1 MRHVAN
7 LLGDTDTAQLLRYM
21 MAVQMKEPGVGA
33 KLLQEGLERWPDS
46 VPLLY
51 AMAEQQVSEPI
62 RGTALMGPV
71 AAVARLPE
79 APAMVLNT
87 ARAAANQDWDTVSA
101 ADDRLAAVPWT
112 AQWGLQAAQLRV
124 EWRMRDRNPE
134 LRQRFGD
141 EGIAIA
147 DRAEVSQ
154 PDVFWH
160 ALRARSASGTNRPEV
175 MLESAAM
182 FCATAES
189 IRDKLADSER
199 RLVRTRAVELGEV
212 LQQLNGDVRVDADRV
227 KAVQAALQKVVG
239 LMR

>member
-1 MRHVAN
+1 
-7 LLGDTDTAQLLRYM
+7 M
-21 MAVQMKEPGVGA
+21 MAVKMQESGVGA

-51 AMAEQQVSEPI
+51 AMAERQVSEVT
-62 RGTALMGPV
+62 RGTSGMGPV
-71 AAVARLPE
+71 AAARLPE
-79 APAMVLNT
+79 EPAMVVKT

-101 ADDRLAAVPWT
+101 VDDRLAAVPWT
-112 AQWGLQAAQLRV
+112 AQWGLQAAQLRA

-147 DRAEVSQ
+147 DHAEVSQ

-175 MLESAAM
+175 MLESAAI

-189 IRDKLADSER
+189 IKDKLADSDKR
-199 RLVRTRAVELGEV
+199 AIRTRAVELGEV
-212 LQQLNGDVRVDADRV
+212 LQQLNGDVRVDADRL
-227 KAVQAALQKVVG
+227 KAVQAALQRVAG